1 MQHFELRVLCEWF
14 LVAPCCS
21 QGATLQVTLWCG
33 PVVCPWQHPPPPPEI
48 WFLGSSGNFK
58 QLLFSEIYFYLFIFF
73 FKIFFHLQ
81 KNFPTFN
88 FLCISGCFMPFW
100 VLKTIFTQNFFSPKF
115 LLGEARRDTMLPSI
129 SSLKKLEQ
137 HVREQDAW
145 RPGYFFFNS
154 INKTSHGWRYLL
166 HSNRLILKPHTI
178 RAKLP
183 KHFVQ
188 VVSTESEKKTI

>member
-1 MQHFELRVLCEWF
+1 MVFSRALLLARSDSTGHSVMWSSCL
-14 LVAPCCS
+14 S
-21 QGATLQVTLWCG
+21 MAT
-33 PVVCPWQHPPPPPEI
+33 PPPLQKYDFWAAQAI
-48 WFLGSSGNFK
+48 LSNFCFQK
-58 QLLFSEIYFYLFIFF
+58 FIFLF
-73 FKIFFHLQ
+73 FYFSKFFFTSK
-81 KNFPTFN
+81 KNFLTFN